1 MNPDDAA
8 QKKKQKPLLVP
19 SSHED
24 KNRLNA
30 PQVNKGR
37 DRDRPEGQESH
48 KAEDREKPKKSKRQ
62 RARKK

>member
-24 KNRLNA
+24 KKRLKA

-37 DRDRPEGQESH
+37 DRNRPEG
-48 KAEDREKPKKSKRQ
+48 RERHQKVKTPEGQKEMETRKPS
-62 RARKK
+62 